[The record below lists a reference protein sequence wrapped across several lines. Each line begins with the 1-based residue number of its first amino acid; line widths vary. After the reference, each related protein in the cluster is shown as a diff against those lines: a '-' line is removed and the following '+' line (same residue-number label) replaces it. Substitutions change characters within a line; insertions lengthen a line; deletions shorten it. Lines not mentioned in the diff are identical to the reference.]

1 MSSQDDRF
9 PKNSFG
15 SSPEYGARFAE
26 FANAV
31 IPGGRGLVQQLFRA
45 KQEALKG
52 VAHILDAQIHELQ
65 HIDAAIEDRAKQ
77 PCPPTSAHPPRTGPS
92 LGDVFQ
98 KASDLILAKRPK
110 GSAGAEACARPS
122 DRRAPPAGGGATD
135 ASSPAAST
143 TSEATASPAPEPV
156 EKISIS

>member
-9 PKNSFG
+9 PKGSFG
-15 SSPEYGARFAE
+15 DSPEYGARFAE

-65 HIDAAIEDRAKQ
+65 HIDAAIEDRANQ
-77 PCPPTSAHPPRTGPS
+77 PCPPTSAHPPRTGTS

-110 GSAGAEACARPS
+110 GSSGAAECARPS
-122 DRRAPPAGGGATD
+122 DRRAPPAGGC
-135 ASSPAAST
+135 T
-143 TSEATASPAPEPV
+143 TGEATVSSTGTAASPAPEPL